1 MAAGRT
7 QGYDIL
13 SEAVDRFGT
22 VELFVRQVAA
32 SCA

>member
-13 SEAVDRFGT
+13 SEAMVRFGT
-22 VELFVRQVAA
+22 VEPFVRQVAA
-32 SCA
+32 SSA